1 MSFKKAPDDLGRR
14 NWMVAFSGPAVIAV
28 LNTVKLNFGWSLA
41 ITPGINVD
49 FVLVDVGAY
58 RAIASI
64 VLSKEP
70 DWLLSG

>member
-1 MSFKKAPDDLGRR
+1 MGFEKLPDDLGSR
-14 NWMVAFSGPAVIAV
+14 NWMVAFSGPAVIAI
-28 LNTVKLNFGWSLA
+28 LNTVKLNLGWSLA

-58 RAIASI
+58 RAITSI
-64 VLSKEP
+64 VLSKEL